1 MPTLCDMKTA
11 TRVPEPDP
19 YADSWWLLESLKAA
33 RRRDPVDALRDA
45 EHLAALLRQDWHDLT
60 GG

>member
-1 MPTLCDMKTA
+1 MKTA